1 MTVESVNRIVK
12 FGIYQELVSALF
24 YNRFRIADLTIYST
38 ICQCTGLDLEL
49 IVRKKE
55 QPVGILA
62 YFGRGIVPD
71 IGIRKT

>member
-49 IVRKKE
+49 IVRKKSSRSASLRSWE
-55 QPVGILA
+55 G
-62 YFGRGIVPD
+62 GSCR
-71 IGIRKT
+71 T